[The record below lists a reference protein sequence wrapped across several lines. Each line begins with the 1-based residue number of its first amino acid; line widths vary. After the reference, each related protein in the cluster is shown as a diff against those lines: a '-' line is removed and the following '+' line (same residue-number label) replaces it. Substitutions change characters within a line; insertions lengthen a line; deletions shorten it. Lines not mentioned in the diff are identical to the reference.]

1 MHSRQGRNPLKW
13 ALLGATAL
21 GPGPPLLSLG
31 LTLRRLATKP
41 LCQRSRLH
49 LTPLRIF
56 ILYPVPCS
64 GVDFY
69 TRYELEHP
77 RLTGYSCRLLAGT
90 DFTGELSTLEPFSL
104 QQTTKSRTGL
114 YHSACF
120 QWELWPPA
128 SFAVDWAP
136 DTTNTC
142 LTEDSSFVAQ
152 LKGREPPKQTPLR
165 TSVHG
170 PGLPFTVLPHA
181 GTLMVTSVLNRGT
194 PQYCKL

>member
-49 LTPLRIF
+49 LTPVRIF

-69 TRYELEHP
+69 IRYESEHP
-77 RLTGYSCRLLAGT
+77 SLVLPACMLAGT
-90 DFTGELSTLEPFSL
+90 DSFGELSTHHLSL
-104 QQTTKSRTGL
+104 QQMKKSRTGL

-152 LKGREPPKQTPLR
+152 SRG
-165 TSVHG
+165 G
-170 PGLPFTVLPHA
+170 
-181 GTLMVTSVLNRGT
+181 NRRSR
-194 PQYCKL
+194 PR